1 MGGSSDPPYAY
12 AGEDMAEG
20 IRIRHRLAKNA
31 TVVVR
36 DVSRPIPNPRGIPWP
51 GCSRCNIPSPGHGG
65 FKTTHV
71 NVDHDGYAIVSPG
84 IWEQLKRFI
93 DLGGFE
99 YSNPV
104 PEPPKQQINW
114 RNGGFVVRTLHKI
127 QPNIRL
133 DLLKGTT
140 NGDGRNQQLP

>member
-1 MGGSSDPPYAY
+1 
-12 AGEDMAEG
+12 MAEG
-20 IRIRHRLAKNA
+20 IRIRHTVVKNA

-36 DVSRPIPNPRGIPWP
+36 DISTPIPNPRGIPWK
-51 GCSRCNIPSPGHGG
+51 GCSKCNLPSPGHEG

-71 NVDHDGYAIVSPG
+71 TVDAGGYAIVSQG

-104 PEPPKQQINW
+104 PEPPTQNL
-114 RNGGFVVRTLHKI
+114 RLGPDGNFTVRTLHKI
-127 QPNIRL
+127 QPDIRTE
-133 DLLKGTT
+133 LLKGQG
-140 NGDGRNQQLP
+140 NGDGRNRQLP